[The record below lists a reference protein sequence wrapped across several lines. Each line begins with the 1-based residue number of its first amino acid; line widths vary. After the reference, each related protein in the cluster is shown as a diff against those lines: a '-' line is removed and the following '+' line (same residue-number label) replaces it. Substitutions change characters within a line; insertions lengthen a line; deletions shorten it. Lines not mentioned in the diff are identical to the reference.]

1 LLGNRSATVKQGPA
15 SELTW
20 IEQVRTADSHAALVR
35 LLFGDQCPRTGRE
48 AARLIDIVVARL
60 ETALTGQVNEIL
72 HHPRLQA
79 LEASWRGLEF
89 LRERAYA
96 ETERAKDSGDDVDVI
111 IRVLSVSKQELWD
124 DSQNAIDFDDLV
136 LFKKVYEAEFGQ
148 AGGNPFS
155 LLVGDYEFRNHPN
168 DLNTL
173 AAVASVAA
181 AAFAPFVA
189 AAAPEF
195 FGLDDFQRL
204 EVGLSLEQ
212 DFQQP
217 DYIKWRA
224 LRDSDDAR
232 FVGLTLPRV
241 LMRRPYHLDVSRQD
255 CFRFQENV
263 TDADGGSRHLWGNAA
278 YAFASVV
285 LRTFMDTRWFAD
297 IRGFERGRE
306 TGGLVAGLTVDSFS
320 TDRDGI
326 ALKTTT
332 DVLLD
337 RTHEREL
344 SQLGFIPLCACPGTE
359 YAAFFSNA
367 SVHKPAK
374 FADKEADTTSRMSSM
389 LQYVLCA
396 SRFAHYLKVLCRAR
410 LGSYRT
416 TDELSA
422 ELTKWISRYVSDDP
436 QAGPDVRAQ
445 FPLRQADISVTEI
458 PGQPGVYRLEML
470 LRPHYQLD
478 DLSASLRLIHRLP
491 GGRT

>member
-1 LLGNRSATVKQGPA
+1 
-15 SELTW
+15 
-20 IEQVRTADSHAALVR
+20 
-35 LLFGDQCPRTGRE
+35 
-48 AARLIDIVVARL
+48 
-60 ETALTGQVNEIL
+60 
-72 HHPRLQA
+72 
-79 LEASWRGLEF
+79 
-89 LRERAYA
+89 
-96 ETERAKDSGDDVDVI
+96 
-111 IRVLSVSKQELWD
+111 
-124 DSQNAIDFDDLV
+124 
-136 LFKKVYEAEFGQ
+136 
-148 AGGNPFS
+148 
-155 LLVGDYEFRNHPN
+155 
-168 DLNTL
+168 
-173 AAVASVAA
+173 
-181 AAFAPFVA
+181 
-189 AAAPEF
+189 
-195 FGLDDFQRL
+195 
-204 EVGLSLEQ
+204 
-212 DFQQP
+212 
-217 DYIKWRA
+217 
-224 LRDSDDAR
+224 
-232 FVGLTLPRV
+232 
-241 LMRRPYHLDVSRQD
+241 
-255 CFRFQENV
+255 
-263 TDADGGSRHLWGNAA
+263 
-278 YAFASVV
+278 
-285 LRTFMDTRWFAD
+285 
-297 IRGFERGRE
+297 
-306 TGGLVAGLTVDSFS
+306 VDSFS